1 MGKQVL
7 NIGFTPNDG
16 TGDTLRI
23 GGDKLQDNFDEL
35 YLALGAGSASGG
47 TLKIAIPDTGNATG
61 QVLKYDGANYVPSS
75 DVNTNTTYDVSAE
88 TGVGGVNIRLTGSD
102 ATTDDVLLIPS
113 TGLNIVRTSNSEITF
128 TNTVS
133 NTTYNV
139 SVESIIAGT
148 RTLRLTGSNAT
159 VDDITFTQ
167 GTGITLSS
175 ASTSEMSIT
184 ASMHKVNDQVG
195 EVWTFP
201 YYQFG
206 GAGPSD
212 YTVYGDGLPTA
223 GVADPNIYVY
233 RGHTYRFKNLISSEI
248 VEILDSSN
256 LAPAADYISS
266 TGSTRNEADQDE
278 YILFKIPQNATP
290 GNAFKYRSK
299 TNPGTMLG
307 NIVVV

>member
-128 TNTVS
+128 TN
-133 NTTYNV
+133 
-139 SVESIIAGT
+139 
-148 RTLRLTGSNAT
+148 
-159 VDDITFTQ
+159 F
-167 GTGITLSS
+167 
-175 ASTSEMSIT
+175 
-184 ASMHKVNDQVG
+184 
-195 EVWTFP
+195 
-201 YYQFG
+201 
-206 GAGPSD
+206 
-212 YTVYGDGLPTA
+212 
-223 GVADPNIYVY
+223 
-233 RGHTYRFKNLISSEI
+233 RF
-248 VEILDSSN
+248 
-256 LAPAADYISS
+256 
-266 TGSTRNEADQDE
+266 
-278 YILFKIPQNATP
+278 
-290 GNAFKYRSK
+290 
-299 TNPGTMLG
+299 
-307 NIVVV
+307 

>member
-7 NIGFTPNDG
+7 NIGLTPNDG
-16 TGDTLRI
+16 TGDTLRV
-23 GGDKLQDNFDEL
+23 GGDKLQDNFNEL
-35 YLALGAGSASGG
+35 YLALGAGTADGG
-47 TLKIAIPDTGNATG
+47 TLKIAIPDTGNTTG
-61 QVLKYDGANYVPSS
+61 QVLKYDGTNYVPSS
-75 DVNTNTTYDVSAE
+75 DINTNTTYEVSAE
-88 TGVGGVNIRLTGSD
+88 TGVGGTNIRLTGSD
-102 ATTDDVLLIPS
+102 ATTDDILLIPS
-113 TGLNIVRTSNSEITF
+113 TGINITRTSNSEITF

-133 NTTYNV
+133 NTTYTV
-139 SVESIIAGT
+139 SVESIVAGT

-184 ASMHKVNDQVG
+184 ADMHKVNDQVG
-195 EVWTFP
+195 EVWTYP

-212 YTVYGDGLPTA
+212 YTVYGDGFPTA
-223 GVADPNIYVY
+223 GVADPDIYVY
-233 RGHTYRFKNLISSEI
+233 RGHTYRFKNLIPSEV

-256 LAPAADYISS
+256 VAPAADYISS